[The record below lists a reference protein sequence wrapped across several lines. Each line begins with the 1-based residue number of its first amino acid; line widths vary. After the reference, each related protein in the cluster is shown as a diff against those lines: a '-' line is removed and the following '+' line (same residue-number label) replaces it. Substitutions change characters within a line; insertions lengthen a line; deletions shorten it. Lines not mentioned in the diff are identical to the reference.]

1 MHDKRKLKRVHLI
14 YYLRIFDNESNIR
27 VGHLVDITTEGIM
40 LISEEPAPRGK
51 DFSFRM
57 QLPGNITGRE
67 EINFK
72 ARCLWSRKDFN
83 PDFYV
88 SGYTIEEIS
97 SKEVKTITALINQYG
112 FKS

>member
-1 MHDKRKLKRVHLI
+1 MYNKRKLKRVHLI
-14 YYLRIFDNESNIR
+14 YYLRLFDNETNIQ

-40 LISEEPAPRGK
+40 MINEEPVPMGK
-51 DFSFRM
+51 NFSFKM

-88 SGYTIEEIS
+88 SGFTIEEIS
-97 SKEVKTITALINQYG
+97 SKEVKTITALIHQYG